1 MITDLALGWLV
12 GKQIIDKEEIAKQ
25 NMLGPLKREITITKR
40 LSHPNIVNLKEVM
53 ATKDKVYIFLELV
66 PGGELFDKIVADGP
80 LKVTPHVSRGNGHG
94 AWPCAL
100 GICEGW

>member
-1 MITDLALGWLV
+1 MVVGESSDVRASYPVLMCLV
-12 GKQIIDKEEIAKQ
+12 GRQIIDKEEIAKQ

-40 LSHPNIVNLKEVM
+40 LSHPNIVNMKEVM

-80 LKVTPHVSRGNGHG
+80 LKVLQTRT
-94 AWPCAL
+94 
-100 GICEGW
+100 